1 VLEHQYELS
10 YYDRKSS
17 IYTKEMLLVPPDQG
31 HGEIPPI
38 LQQIGKRPSPP
49 AQIDL

>member
-1 VLEHQYELS
+1 
-10 YYDRKSS
+10 
-17 IYTKEMLLVPPDQG
+17 MLLVAADKG

-38 LQQIGKRPSPP
+38 LGQINKRPSPP

>member
-1 VLEHQYELS
+1 
-10 YYDRKSS
+10 
-17 IYTKEMLLVPPDQG
+17 MLIVPEDQG

-38 LQQIGKRPSPP
+38 LEQINNRPSPP